1 MVFVLVGGLVA
12 DRFPRTLVLQGSN
25 VVSFLARGTCNR
37 PTRSWP
43 SRGVARWSLD
53 RRSPVC
59 LSQRAGP
66 GWAIIADAATYLLAT
81 LALTLVRLP
90 SSTPATGS
98 DETASFPGQLREGW
112 THVRSRTRLWVI
124 IAAFGVINAIRAGAW
139 GVLGR

>member
-1 MVFVLVGGLVA
+1 M
-12 DRFPRTLVLQGSN
+12 
-25 VVSFLARGTCNR
+25 
-37 PTRSWP
+37 
-43 SRGVARWSLD
+43 
-53 RRSPVC
+53 
-59 LSQRAGP
+59 SQRAGP